1 MIAVLNLGEKR
12 KYRGYCAKKGLESSK
27 ASPTSPSSASKRF
40 ILLITLF
47 IFLAYPAIQPKNA
60 SPVKHKFTKLG
71 IFI

>member
-12 KYRGYCAKKGLESSK
+12 EHRGYCAKKGLESSK

-47 IFLAYPAIQPKNA
+47 IFLAYPAI
-60 SPVKHKFTKLG
+60 
-71 IFI
+71 